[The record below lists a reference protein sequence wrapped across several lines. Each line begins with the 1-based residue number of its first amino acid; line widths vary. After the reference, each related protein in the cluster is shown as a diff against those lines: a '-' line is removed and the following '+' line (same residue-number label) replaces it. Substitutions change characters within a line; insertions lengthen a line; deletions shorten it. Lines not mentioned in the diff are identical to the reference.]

1 MNNAVA
7 NTRGRSPQWAGSVPT
22 SLEPADAVLLEDE
35 ARYCPTRLLSA
46 FALLMAGHGRSVCTS
61 MMLGDRE
68 YAMWQLA
75 RAHTLGDA
83 ELREVAARL
92 FAYFEEQNAAA
103 PVRGKA

>member
-7 NTRGRSPQWAGSVPT
+7 SSGYPWNDPKLRS
-22 SLEPADAVLLEDE
+22 LDASDE
-35 ARYCPTRLLSA
+35 FEALPDTTRYCPTELLAVFS
-46 FALLMAGHGRSVCTS
+46 LLMAGHGRCISTA

-75 RAHTLGDA
+75 RAHTLEDR

-92 FAYFEEQNAAA
+92 FGYFDDDRA
-103 PVRGKA
+103 PVPAGLHP